1 MVIYSLDMR
10 LMNNYRSRDRIIIIR
25 LDFYDVTE
33 SKTVA
38 L

>member
-1 MVIYSLDMR
+1 MVIYSLDMC